1 MRFATLF
8 ALAIAAITTTALP
21 SPSAEEPSDKPLPV
35 PSDEPTAPPEQYR
48 DEPDGPTPVTPNAT
62 GDSLS
67 PALSRF
73 GGLTT
78 IAIPSAAPWAT
89 STPSA
94 LAIALGLKV
103 MGVEWKRNEV
113 YVKDCDVLE
122 MITQPG

>member
-48 DEPDGPTPVTPNAT
+48 KG
-62 GDSLS
+62 
-67 PALSRF
+67 SRTEQSF
-73 GGLTT
+73 MV

-103 MGVEWKRNEV
+103 MGVEWKRNGV